1 MARPRKP
8 KKLAPGQLA
17 LICDVCDQIV
27 TRGSVHSE
35 GYLAIES
42 GRWRAFHDQ
51 CKPATG
57 LVVVREWRVS
67 SYPLLLSTV
76 AQLAT
81 ELACVRGSNWPE
93 FLRRIVAD
101 TEWYFDSEGGQM
113 TAKELTE
120 ANRSVYGRAGFGQ
133 QMNVKGA

>member
-1 MARPRKP
+1 MIRPRKP

-35 GYLAIES
+35 GYLTIEAD
-42 GRWRAFHDQ
+42 RWCVFHDQ

-76 AQLAT
+76 AHMAT
-81 ELACVRGSNWPE
+81 DVAYVRQSNWPE

-113 TAKELTE
+113 TAKQMTE
-120 ANRSVYGRAGFGQ
+120 ANRSVYDSAGFGQ